1 MIRNLTCISCPIG
14 CPLTVEIEKG
24 EVISVTGNTCKR
36 GDQYAR
42 TECVHPVRSLTSTV
56 KVSGGIRPV
65 VSVKSSAPIP
75 KELMLGCMEAINK
88 ADIKAP
94 VKIGDIVVKN
104 ILNTGA
110 DIVATND
117 LPAEN

>member
-14 CPLTVEIEKG
+14 CPLTVEIENG

-36 GDQYAR
+36 GDAYAR

-56 KVSGGIRPV
+56 KAEGGIRPV
-65 VSVKSSAPIP
+65 VSVKSSETIP
-75 KELMLGCMEAINK
+75 KEKMLECMEAINK
-88 ADIKAP
+88 AVVKAP
-94 VKIGDIVVKN
+94 VKIGDVVVEN

-117 LPAEN
+117 LPAIN